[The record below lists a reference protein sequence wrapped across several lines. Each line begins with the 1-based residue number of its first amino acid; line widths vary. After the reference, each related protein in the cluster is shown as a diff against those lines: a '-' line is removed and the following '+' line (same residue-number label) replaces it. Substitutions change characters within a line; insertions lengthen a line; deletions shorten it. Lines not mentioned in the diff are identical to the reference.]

1 MKHSAFNRWMSRIG
15 LAAALLLVMV
25 PTVGRVAHAAVADVI
40 HHQETHAQHGH
51 ASHAQHGGG
60 GDGERRPA
68 IGDPECDYCPL
79 LASMAVAAGV
89 AFDIVHVPRAAAPA
103 IATQAPR
110 LRWWHPSG
118 LGSRGPPRRG

>member
-1 MKHSAFNRWMSRIG
+1 MKRSAFNRWMSRIG

-25 PTVGRVAHAAVADVI
+25 PTVGRVAHAAGDAL
-40 HHQETHAQHGH
+40 HHQDAHAQHDR
-51 ASHAQHGGG
+51 ASQARQGRG

-79 LASMAVAAGV
+79 LGSMAVAAGV
-89 AFDIVHVPRAAAPA
+89 AFDVVHVPRAAAPA